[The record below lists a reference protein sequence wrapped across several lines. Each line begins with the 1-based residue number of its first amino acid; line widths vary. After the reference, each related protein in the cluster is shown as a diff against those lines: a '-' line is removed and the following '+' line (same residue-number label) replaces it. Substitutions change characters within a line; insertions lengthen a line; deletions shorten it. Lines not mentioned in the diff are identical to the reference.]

1 MITGGD
7 SGIGRAVAIAF
18 AREGADALIAY
29 LNENDDAQEVKAL
42 VEKEGRKAVLVA
54 GDLSKPEHCRFVVE
68 RAVDEFGAIDI
79 LVNNAAHQATFKE
92 IAEISDEEWQT
103 TFAVNIHA
111 MFYLTKAAVA
121 HMKPGSAVIN
131 TASVNS
137 DMPNPML
144 LAYATTKGA
153 IQNFTGGLAQ
163 MRGGGE
169 EFRQTDALSGVPD
182 SLPNS
187 PPPTS
192 CSPTRCRATRND
204 GRGHRRQTVHLI
216 AS

>member
-1 MITGGD
+1 VITGGD

-18 AREGADALIAY
+18 AREGADVLIAY

-68 RAVDEFGAIDI
+68 PAVDEFGAIDI

-111 MFYLTKAAVA
+111 MFYLTKA
-121 HMKPGSAVIN
+121 
-131 TASVNS
+131 
-137 DMPNPML
+137 
-144 LAYATTKGA
+144 
-153 IQNFTGGLAQ
+153 
-163 MRGGGE
+163 
-169 EFRQTDALSGVPD
+169 
-182 SLPNS
+182 
-187 PPPTS
+187 
-192 CSPTRCRATRND
+192 RCRSHEARQ
-204 GRGHRRQTVHLI
+204 RGHQYRFSQFGHAKSHVTGLRDHQGRDPELHRRLGPN
-216 AS
+216 ARRW